1 MIPNAAPPPIRS
13 DIEESEL
20 QDMLQT
26 VIDARCGLSAI
37 HQLLDGAQTMSEIRA
52 RFSQIQPVA
61 GQSARRQIAADG
73 DTPNKSING
82 TQEPTRHHD

>member
-1 MIPNAAPPPIRS
+1 MTPNTPPPAVHS

-37 HQLLDGAQTMSEIRA
+37 HQLLDGTQTMSDIRA
-52 RFSQIQPVA
+52 RFSQWQNDQRVA
-61 GQSARRQIAADG
+61 KLQQTTSAINQSENESRIRS
-73 DTPNKSING
+73 DTDRLD
-82 TQEPTRHHD
+82 Q

>member
-1 MIPNAAPPPIRS
+1 MTPNTPPPAVPS

-37 HQLLDGAQTMSEIRA
+37 HQLLDGAQSMSDIRA
-52 RFSQIQPVA
+52 RFSQWQNDQRVA
-61 GQSARRQIAADG
+61 KLQQMNG
-73 DTPNKSING
+73 TPNKSMNS

>member
-1 MIPNAAPPPIRS
+1 MTPNTPPPAVPS

-37 HQLLDGAQTMSEIRA
+37 HQLLDGAQTMSDIRA
-52 RFSQIQPVA
+52 RFSQWQNDQRDA
-61 GQSARRQIAADG
+61 KLQQMNG
-73 DTPNKSING
+73 TPNKNMNS
-82 TQEPTRHHD
+82 TQKTTRHHD

>member
-1 MIPNAAPPPIRS
+1 MINIPNAPPPPTYS

-52 RFSQIQPVA
+52 RFLQWQTSQSKNGSSKPVR
-61 GQSARRQIAADG
+61 G
-73 DTPNKSING
+73 
-82 TQEPTRHHD
+82 